1 MDELTK
7 ALYSGWWKT
16 FQSWGGKMPSR
27 RGSNPTF
34 HRSKVVHKHIA
45 RKQDSQAETYNKKI
59 HGNLHQVR
67 TLVWF
72 LNLLVLV
79 PPSKCKTDDGAQDNM
94 KVIKWISDATHRV
107 QHVHIQPNEK
117 NSTQTTRAPP
127 LYSREPSHQL
137 GTNLQMVDNSGTEE
151 IKKKPKVL

>member
-1 MDELTK
+1 
-7 ALYSGWWKT
+7 
-16 FQSWGGKMPSR
+16 MPSR

-45 RKQDSQAETYNKKI
+45 RKQDSQAETYKKKI

-79 PPSKCKTDDGAQDNM
+79 PPSKCKTALM
-94 KVIKWISDATHRV
+94 VHR
-107 QHVHIQPNEK
+107 
-117 NSTQTTRAPP
+117 TT
-127 LYSREPSHQL
+127 
-137 GTNLQMVDNSGTEE
+137 
-151 IKKKPKVL
+151 